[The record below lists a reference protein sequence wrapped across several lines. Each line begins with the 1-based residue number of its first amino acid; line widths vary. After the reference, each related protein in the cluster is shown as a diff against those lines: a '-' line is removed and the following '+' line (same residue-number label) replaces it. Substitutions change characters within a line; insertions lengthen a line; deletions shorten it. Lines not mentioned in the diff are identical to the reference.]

1 MLLSELLVSTGVPCD
16 SAAGNIDIL
25 SISNDSR
32 QVEPGS
38 LFVAIKGFETDG
50 HAHLLA
56 AFERGAVAALTER
69 PADVEG
75 TTIENPFGNNRKL
88 LGILAARFY
97 DFPWNDL
104 SCMGITGTNG
114 KTTTAHMIRWIS
126 ESRGLPTGI
135 MGTVGHVAGGKHL
148 RATMTT
154 PDSLQIARLMR
165 RMVRDGDKACVMEV
179 SSHALSLARVDE
191 VRFDCVLFTNI
202 TQDHLDFHDG
212 MKEYLDSKLHLRDLV
227 KPRGR
232 ILVGTYAPG
241 FPEIDGALTFGV
253 DSGDAYGIS
262 DVSVQLTSSSFT
274 FSTPVGEVRV
284 ILGVPGRVNVY
295 NFAGAMA
302 CCMELGANLEEC
314 VSAAAGFKGVPG
326 RFEVIGEDREFL
338 VAVDYAHTPDALKKV
353 LEQARELSTGKV
365 IVVFGAGGDRDH
377 GKRPLMG
384 EIAARI
390 ADVTVVTSD
399 NPRTENP
406 TAIIHDILEGV
417 ESREAVIVE
426 ADRRSAIELAIGMAQ
441 KGDVVIIAGKGH
453 EDYQVLGHERV
464 HFDDREEAR
473 RALGKRVGP

>member
-1 MLLSELLVSTGVPCD
+1 MLLSELLMSTGVICD
-16 SAAGNIDIL
+16 SAVGSIDIL
-25 SISNDSR
+25 SISSDSR
-32 QVEPGS
+32 QVEPGA

-50 HAHLLA
+50 HEYLLA
-56 AFERGAVAALTER
+56 AFERGALAALTER
-69 PADVEG
+69 PSDVEG
-75 TTIENPFGNNRKL
+75 TTIENPSGDNRRL

-97 DFPWNDL
+97 DYPWNAL
-104 SCMGITGTNG
+104 SCVGITGTNG
-114 KTTTAHMIRWIS
+114 KTTTAHMIRCIS
-126 ESRGLPTGI
+126 ESRGLSTGI

-154 PDSLQIARLMR
+154 PDSLQVARLMR
-165 RMVRDGDKACVMEV
+165 RMVTDGDKACVMEV

-212 MKEYLDSKLHLRDLV
+212 MKEYIDSKLHLRDLV
-227 KPRGR
+227 KPRGK
-232 ILVGTYAPG
+232 ILVGTYSAG

-253 DSGDAYGIS
+253 DSSDVYGIR
-262 DVSVQLTSSSFT
+262 DVSVQLTSTNFT
-274 FSTPVGEVRV
+274 FSTPEGEAR
-284 ILGVPGRVNVY
+284 IRLGVPGRVNVY

-302 CCMELGANLEEC
+302 CCMELGASLDEC

-326 RFEVIGEDREFL
+326 RLEVVGEGREFL
-338 VAVDYAHTPDALKKV
+338 VAVDYAHTPDALKRV

-384 EIAARI
+384 EIAAGI

-406 TAIIHDILEGV
+406 TAIINDILEGV
-417 ESREAVIVE
+417 GSGETVIVE

-453 EDYQVLGHERV
+453 EDYQILGRERI

-473 RALGKRVGP
+473 KALGKRGGS